1 MAKIGIQNIL
11 RTSDQAIAAFG
22 RAVSTSEQKM
32 FDEVL
37 LLIKE
42 LDTTPSG
49 TIKTSIAN
57 LKRVQQIRSK
67 LSQLA
72 NNKDYLSAVRELVRS
87 FDTLYRE
94 QLSYYAVKNQ
104 SSVAEQ
110 KHKLVKTIAREN
122 TIAALTGDGL
132 TANVTAQL
140 DKMLLLAVT
149 TGAKF
154 SDLQKDLARYLVT
167 DDDSQGALSR
177 YANTYA
183 VTALSQ
189 YAGQH
194 NKLFT
199 DDLDTDWFEYVG
211 STIETSR
218 PFCLACTKKRY
229 IHRSEIHDLLAG
241 HIHIVGGEDID
252 VKLYD
257 KTGLPYGMIE
267 GTTEENFQVNVGDW
281 NCRHQL
287 VPVAKEVVPSTLR
300 RKIAKQLQAAEE
312 VASPKD
318 EKSGGTYD
326 KIVKAIQS
334 IEYAETNR
342 ETIDKLRSITEA
354 IEYQP
359 IKQLS
364 PKEGTIF
371 GFSAEKYDYKE
382 EDEVLQNIHLASKIA
397 NDKYDV
403 YLVPNI
409 VGSVSA
415 DYILRRKNKFIYA
428 EGKITNGK
436 QGIINAINNGSCQSS
451 HIIIDVQMNIP
462 AQTASG
468 QLRTA
473 FQHNKSVMEVWIY
486 KGSRRIIV
494 KREQVESKDFELKF
508 RREWNNK

>member
-67 LSQLA
+67 LSKLA

-104 SSVAEQ
+104 SSVAKQ

-167 DDDSQGALSR
+167 DDGSQGALSR

-241 HIHIVGGEDID
+241 HIHIVGSEDID

-267 GTTEENFQVNVGDW
+267 GTTEENFQVNVGGW

-287 VPVAKEVVPSTLR
+287 VPVAKEAVPETIQKVQQVHQQADALRKTGDYQDIQTNDAGGLKAIHKGHTIHSADKEQTFFDDHLTSTDLELACQDQLYRMGHTAILR
-300 RKIAKQLQAAEE
+300 DESRLNQDGNQLSSLDLELDGIIMDIASITNWNFGNALYNKDKQLWRVQESTGYSGDAVCIYVYDPAMY
-312 VASPKD
+312 SN
-318 EKSGGTYD
+318 EKVLHDIEFFKHRHENSTRPMLLK
-326 KIVKAIQS
+326 KI
-334 IEYAETNR
+334 
-342 ETIDKLRSITEA
+342 
-354 IEYQP
+354 
-359 IKQLS
+359 
-364 PKEGTIF
+364 
-371 GFSAEKYDYKE
+371 
-382 EDEVLQNIHLASKIA
+382 
-397 NDKYDV
+397 
-403 YLVPNI
+403 
-409 VGSVSA
+409 
-415 DYILRRKNKFIYA
+415 
-428 EGKITNGK
+428 
-436 QGIINAINNGSCQSS
+436 
-451 HIIIDVQMNIP
+451 HIIIRGDNNIH
-462 AQTASG
+462 T
-468 QLRTA
+468 
-473 FQHNKSVMEVWIY
+473 FKI
-486 KGSRRIIV
+486 
-494 KREQVESKDFELKF
+494 
-508 RREWNNK
+508 